1 MAAGE
6 DVEGRI
12 TGTVVA
18 SENRQPLPFANIT
31 IEGTKW
37 GAKADGRGEFT
48 FESIP
53 PGTYTLLGRLLG
65 YADAKVE
72 NVSVKSGETALVTL
86 FLTERAIPLG
96 EVAII
101 GERAR
106 RLEDIRSSVLS
117 VAPSKAKTLAGV
129 AEDVMRTLQSMP
141 GILSPSDF
149 TSQLIVRGSGP
160 DQNLIVM
167 DDIEIFN
174 PYRLY
179 GLISMFNPET
189 ASEINLITGGFPVKY
204 GDRLSAVLD
213 VTNREGDRTA
223 AVKGSVNASITNANI
238 VLNGRSPFGLDGSYI
253 FSARRTYYDLILA
266 PIAKHSGLVSG
277 DVAFP
282 NFADFQ
288 YKFVVEPSRGHQ
300 VIASGMFSKDA
311 VDLVTGPGREI
322 PDSLSINDDTRN
334 DVAGIAWHYT
344 PSQDYFSKLSV
355 SWYRLRGTSQFGGDF
370 LDPSLNRDLFQSPKD
385 TAGIRFF
392 NVEFDSRYNFRKVSV
407 KEEMTWFA
415 DDHTVEL
422 GGGIDLLNTSIV
434 WHMRPDETFLDLLR
448 YYDVGY
454 VLDFVQT
461 KESERL
467 NAYVQDKVK
476 LGELFSIQPGLRI
489 DYYTL
494 ISRAYIQPRLSI
506 SYRLDPITT
515 LRGAWGMYRQ
525 SPGYE
530 KLLFDQQS
538 FFDLTNASA
547 GLGAEKATHYVLGL
561 DRWIDDRW
569 QLRIESYYKRFDD
582 LIVQSYK
589 PGTVYKTSYIPGSDP
604 HKPSGWTDPVA
615 VIGDSLTTIPVNG
628 ATGTAYGLEVFLEK
642 RNIESTDRLS
652 GWLGYSIAKAE
663 RVRGDITTPF
673 RFDQRHTVNLVLDY
687 RVNSW
692 LGIGVR
698 WKYGSNFPFT
708 PPVGIEP
715 RIISSTENGREVKVL
730 QTDSKG
736 NVVFDLNRDGDANR
750 FSARLPA
757 YHRLDLRVTAHAG
770 YWGLDWDFY
779 LDVINV
785 YNRKNLL
792 AYRYWIRDD
801 LTIGRGETSMLPIL
815 PTLGVSVRF

>member
-1 MAAGE
+1 
-6 DVEGRI
+6 
-12 TGTVVA
+12 
-18 SENRQPLPFANIT
+18 
-31 IEGTKW
+31 
-37 GAKADGRGEFT
+37 
-48 FESIP
+48 
-53 PGTYTLLGRLLG
+53 
-65 YADAKVE
+65 
-72 NVSVKSGETALVTL
+72 
-86 FLTERAIPLG
+86 
-96 EVAII
+96 
-101 GERAR
+101 
-106 RLEDIRSSVLS
+106 
-117 VAPSKAKTLAGV
+117 
-129 AEDVMRTLQSMP
+129 
-141 GILSPSDF
+141 
-149 TSQLIVRGSGP
+149 
-160 DQNLIVM
+160 
-167 DDIEIFN
+167 
-174 PYRLY
+174 
-179 GLISMFNPET
+179 
-189 ASEINLITGGFPVKY
+189 
-204 GDRLSAVLD
+204 
-213 VTNREGDRTA
+213 
-223 AVKGSVNASITNANI
+223 
-238 VLNGRSPFGLDGSYI
+238 
-253 FSARRTYYDLILA
+253 
-266 PIAKHSGLVSG
+266 
-277 DVAFP
+277 
-282 NFADFQ
+282 
-288 YKFVVEPSRGHQ
+288 
-300 VIASGMFSKDA
+300 
-311 VDLVTGPGREI
+311 
-322 PDSLSINDDTRN
+322 
-334 DVAGIAWHYT
+334 
-344 PSQDYFSKLSV
+344 
-355 SWYRLRGTSQFGGDF
+355 
-370 LDPSLNRDLFQSPKD
+370 
-385 TAGIRFF
+385 
-392 NVEFDSRYNFRKVSV
+392 
-407 KEEMTWFA
+407 
-415 DDHTVEL
+415 
-422 GGGIDLLNTSIV
+422 
-434 WHMRPDETFLDLLR
+434 
-448 YYDVGY
+448 
-454 VLDFVQT
+454 
-461 KESERL
+461 
-467 NAYVQDKVK
+467 
-476 LGELFSIQPGLRI
+476 
-489 DYYTL
+489 
-494 ISRAYIQPRLSI
+494 
-506 SYRLDPITT
+506 
-515 LRGAWGMYRQ
+515 MYRQ